1 MNPSFPHV
9 PTCQLLSLGTKAAG
23 VTGVLAAWHVASRR
37 VSQIN
42 NIKSPTQIIRGS
54 FKLRFVNRAG
64 RMNAEAGI
72 LISTSRKR
80 KTQPPGFPWE
90 MPSSWAS
97 EDTACR
103 GGSDTVAVFS
113 MAPPL
118 PLLKGILG
126 DDVSA
131 VQTTRVV

>member
-1 MNPSFPHV
+1 M
-9 PTCQLLSLGTKAAG
+9 
-23 VTGVLAAWHVASRR
+23 GVLAAWHVASRR

-72 LISTSRKR
+72 LVSTSRKQ
-80 KTQPPGFPWE
+80 KTQPPWLPWE
-90 MPSSWAS
+90 MPSSWTS
-97 EDTACR
+97 ENTMHR
-103 GGSDTVAVFS
+103 GGSDTMVMFS
-113 MAPPL
+113 LASSF

-126 DDVSA
+126 DDAST
-131 VQTTRVV
+131 VQTTWIV

>member
-23 VTGVLAAWHVASRR
+23 VTGVLAARHVASRR

-54 FKLRFVNRAG
+54 FKLRFVNSSG

-72 LISTSRKR
+72 LISTSRK
-80 KTQPPGFPWE
+80 
-90 MPSSWAS
+90 
-97 EDTACR
+97 
-103 GGSDTVAVFS
+103 
-113 MAPPL
+113 
-118 PLLKGILG
+118 
-126 DDVSA
+126 
-131 VQTTRVV
+131 